1 MRWAVI
7 VLSLS
12 TVVVTGC
19 QGKDSPGP
27 SYDVHCSEPVPTF
40 RRSSHLQR
48 TPELDA
54 SLCKCIWARLDGTD
68 RLTAEKMSK
77 EEWNQISAHDAD
89 HFKSN
94 FGKIAVSCGP

>member
-1 MRWAVI
+1 MRWHVI
-7 VLSLS
+7 VLFLS

-27 SYDVHCSEPVPTF
+27 SYDVHCSEAVPTF
-40 RRSSHLQR
+40 RRSSRAQR

-54 SLCKCIWARLDGTD
+54 NLCKCIWARLDGTD

-77 EEWNQISAHDAD
+77 GEWSQISAPDAD

-94 FGKIAVSCGP
+94 FGKTAVNCGP